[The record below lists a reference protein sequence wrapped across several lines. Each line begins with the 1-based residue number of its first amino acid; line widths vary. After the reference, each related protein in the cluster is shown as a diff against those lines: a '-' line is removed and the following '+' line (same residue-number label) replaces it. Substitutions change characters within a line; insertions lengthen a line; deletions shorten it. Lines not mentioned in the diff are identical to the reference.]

1 MREGDTD
8 AEVRLLAYRLWEE
21 AGRPCGREHEFW
33 AAASKVIEGGAQERD
48 FSPRHVAR

>member
-1 MREGDTD
+1 MHAGDRD

-33 AAASKVIEGGAQERD
+33 AAASRVIEGAAGEREYP
-48 FSPRHVAR
+48 PRHVAR